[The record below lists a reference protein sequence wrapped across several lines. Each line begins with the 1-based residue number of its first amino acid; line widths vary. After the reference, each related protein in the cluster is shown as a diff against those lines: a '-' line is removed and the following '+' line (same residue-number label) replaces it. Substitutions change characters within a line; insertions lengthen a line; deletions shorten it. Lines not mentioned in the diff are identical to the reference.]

1 MRSGLHGR
9 GHLVNKSFFGSRVSW
24 RPLFI
29 LLRWPNNQVTLS
41 RALIIAVL
49 VLPMFV
55 GMRWP
60 PAAASAIFMTGFW
73 LFDQLDGWLA
83 RRLGRSSSFG
93 ESLDLLVDR
102 FCDVLI
108 AAYLLTAEPQHVAAT
123 LVFLLL
129 RIAPDVLVARF
140 AGLSPNMFATVL
152 RQTIPARTGLETRL
166 VSWSLEANSLTKSGF
181 FCAALFWSSPAWTGL
196 LIAIPAFL
204 FAAMVLLVMR
214 EHARRVLA
222 ERGEQ
227 ST

>member
-1 MRSGLHGR
+1 MPLSDRP
-9 GHLVNKSFFGSRVSW
+9 VSW

-41 RALIIAVL
+41 RALIVAVL
-49 VLPMFV
+49 VMPMFV

-60 PAAASAIFMTGFW
+60 PALASAIFMMGFW

-83 RRLGRSSSFG
+83 RRLELSSSFG

-108 AAYLLTAEPQHVAAT
+108 AAYLLTAEPQHVPAT
-123 LVFLLL
+123 LVFLLM

-152 RQTIPARTGLETRL
+152 QETLPAYIGLETRV
-166 VSWSLEANSLTKSGF
+166 VSLSIEANSLTKAGF
-181 FCAALFWSSPAWTGL
+181 FCAALFWSSPAWIGL
-196 LIAIPAFL
+196 LIALPAF
-204 FAAMVLLVMR
+204 FFVGIVLLVMR

-222 ERGEQ
+222 ERGEE